1 MTREREEEMSSESTS
16 AAMQPTDL
24 DLATDRLVLRPFR
37 PSDHARLVRLFREPS
52 VRRYLLDDEVVSEDW
67 VRDEIAASEL
77 RFTGASLGL
86 WTLRLREA
94 DDEIVGFAGFREFWD
109 PPVLELT
116 YGLDPRVVGR
126 GLATEAAR
134 AVCDYGFRSGRLA
147 EVRAAVDLP
156 NEASIRVLER
166 LGLRM
171 ERTTDDG
178 PAGTGFFVL

>member
-1 MTREREEEMSSESTS
+1 M
-16 AAMQPTDL
+16 PTDH
-24 DLATDRLVLRPFR
+24 DLSTDRLALRPFR
-37 PSDHARLVRLFREPS
+37 PRDHAQLVRLFREPS
-52 VRRYLLDDEVVSEDW
+52 VRRYLLDDEIVSDDW
-67 VRDEIAASEL
+67 VRDEILASER
-77 RFTGASLGL
+77 RFDGSSLGL
-86 WTLRLREA
+86 WTLRLRDLGA
-94 DDEIVGFAGFREFWD
+94 RGTDEIVGFAGFREFWD

-134 AVCDYGFRSGRLA
+134 AVCDYGLGSGCLT

-156 NEASIRVLER
+156 NAASIRVLER

-171 ERTTDDG
+171 VRTTNDG